1 MGLGIDAYSQPY
13 AGAVGAAG
21 SYTNTQAATGETKS
35 EKAAAE
41 SGATVEFSDAGKKA
55 LEESKETTDKVIK
68 TETAT
73 SKIASK
79 VNGMSESERSNLV
92 AKLQSDQEAR
102 HKQLTDM
109 VQKLFSTQADKYG
122 QSNDMW
128 RFLASGNYT
137 VDAETKA
144 QAQADA
150 QVAAATAEAKSIML
164 KSVEIARMLGY
175 EVETTTAPVEG
186 TEGEV
191 ETTYNI
197 KFTAEHDGKDIAEY
211 MKYIEY
217 MSKWDGKLPQVVGD
231 GNGFMITVPGVGD
244 NNGGTGSGTNP

>member
-144 QAQADA
+144 QAQAD
-150 QVAAATAEAKSIML
+150 
-164 KSVEIARMLGY
+164 
-175 EVETTTAPVEG
+175 
-186 TEGEV
+186 
-191 ETTYNI
+191 
-197 KFTAEHDGKDIAEY
+197 IAEDGY
-211 MKYIEY
+211 YGVKKTSERMFEFAMALTGGDVDKMKEMQSAVEKGYKQAEKTWGGNLPDISKQTLDATNQLFENYYKEQENASQKVNPIE
-217 MSKWDGKLPQVVGD
+217 
-231 GNGFMITVPGVGD
+231 N
-244 NNGGTGSGTNP
+244 